1 VLGYRKKKNMFGYP
15 AGAGGFSLLE
25 IVQTGC
31 KAHKVCNAVSTGNS
45 FLGDVKWSDRE
56 AGHLPPSDAEFKD
69 EWSYTF
75 SCL

>member
-1 VLGYRKKKNMFGYP
+1 MFGYP

-45 FLGDVKWSDRE
+45 FLGDVK
-56 AGHLPPSDAEFKD
+56 
-69 EWSYTF
+69 
-75 SCL
+75 